1 MTLKKKLL
9 SFVAL
14 LGFVSTLFAGGL
26 KIKIYNPGAKA
37 IFPITSTIVYG
48 DKDAILVDAQFQK
61 QYAGQLVKEIKA
73 TGKNLTTVFIS
84 HSDPDFYFG
93 LDVIKKAFP
102 NVKIISTAQTA
113 YLISASKDD
122 KLAVWKPQLK
132 TDAPSEIIIPE
143 AVNTIPD
150 LEGNKIEIKQN
161 ADDPAHSFL
170 WIPSLRTVLGGISVS
185 ADSHLWMADTQNKE
199 AVNQWIGQIDAMKA
213 LHPAQV
219 IPSHFAALSL
229 SPDSLDFVKG
239 YLENYRQAVSE
250 NKTSE
255 PIVNFM
261 VNKYPKLPGKDELV
275 MGVKVFLGEINW
287 DLKSPYPAIGHKI
300 KAGFGTM
307 EFILDFKDNKIMSFI
322 GTEGESKGIKETI
335 QYSAVEIAEN
345 IFMVYWHEP
354 QSGMNI
360 THIQDY
366 NKNIIYTNISGAD
379 GSFKHLKG
387 TLSILK

>member
-1 MTLKKKLL
+1 MMLKKKLL
-9 SFVAL
+9 SFVAI
-14 LGFVSTLFAGGL
+14 LGFVSALFAGNL
-26 KIKIYNPGAKA
+26 KIKVYNPGAKA
-37 IFPITSTIVYG
+37 IFPITSTIIYG
-48 DKDAILVDAQFQK
+48 DKDVMLVDAQFQK
-61 QYAGQLVKEIKA
+61 QYAEQLVKEIKA

-102 NVKIISTAQTA
+102 KVKIISTAQTA

-161 ADDPAHSFL
+161 IDDPAHSFL
-170 WIPSLRTVLGGISVS
+170 WIPSLKTVLGGISVS
-185 ADSHLWMADTQNKE
+185 VDSHLWMADTQNKE
-199 AVNQWIGQIDAMKA
+199 AIDQWIGQIDAMKA
-213 LHPAQV
+213 LQPAQV
-219 IPSHFAALSL
+219 VPSHFSTLSL
-229 SPDSLDFVKG
+229 SPDSLDFVKN
-239 YLENYRQAVSE
+239 YLESYKKAVSE

-255 PIVNFM
+255 NIVNCM
-261 VNKYPKLPGKDELV
+261 VNKYPKLPGKDELG
-275 MGVKVFLGEINW
+275 MGVKVFLGEMNW

-300 KAGFGTM
+300 RVGFGTI
-307 EFILDFKDNKIMSFI
+307 EFILDFKDNKTMSFI
-322 GTEGESKGIKETI
+322 GTDGESKGAAETI
-335 QYSAVEIAEN
+335 QYTAVEVAKN

-354 QSGMNI
+354 QSGMNV

-366 NKNIIYTNISGAD
+366 NKNTVYTNIAGAD